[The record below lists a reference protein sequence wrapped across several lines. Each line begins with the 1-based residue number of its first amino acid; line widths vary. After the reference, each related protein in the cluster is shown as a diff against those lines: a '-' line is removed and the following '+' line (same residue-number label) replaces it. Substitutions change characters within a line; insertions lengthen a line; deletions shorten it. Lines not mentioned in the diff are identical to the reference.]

1 MYLHTKWE
9 EIPLSP
15 MQGRGGFC
23 ITDKNSKTGMNSSF
37 VPVLP
42 VPVYN
47 KEKNRRFLNRISI
60 KGECPRSNLQQ
71 QELHVVWALKRMKQP
86 ALRMP
91 GQGRRF
97 YPHRRGRFRR
107 VLLQRTFKQPEGRVR
122 NSERLLRIVQG
133 RQALCG
139 MCQARALTNL
149 PVGM

>member
-1 MYLHTKWE
+1 
-9 EIPLSP
+9 
-15 MQGRGGFC
+15 MQGRGGFLYNGQKQQNRHELFC
-23 ITDKNSKTGMNSSF
+23 RAGF
-37 VPVLP
+37 ALY
-42 VPVYN
+42 PVY
-47 KEKNRRFLNRISI
+47 KKKRIRRFLNRISI

-71 QELHVVWALKRMKQP
+71 QEFHVVWALKRMKQP

-107 VLLQRTFKQPEGRVR
+107 VLLQRTFWQPEGRVH
-122 NSERLLRIVQG
+122 SSKRLLRIVQG

-149 PVGM
+149 PVDR